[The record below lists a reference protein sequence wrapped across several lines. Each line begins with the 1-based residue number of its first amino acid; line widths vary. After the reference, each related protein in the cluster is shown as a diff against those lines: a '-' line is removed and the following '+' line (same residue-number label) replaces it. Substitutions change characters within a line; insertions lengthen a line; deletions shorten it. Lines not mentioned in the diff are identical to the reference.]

1 MKFKKFLGSV
11 VCCIIVIGVM
21 LCGALGIYMIRHEYK
36 VEKIEKKIS
45 NDITE
50 MVYSTSGVIEEN
62 ITTMAIATSV
72 QSTSIFD
79 EETTLLYANAGGEL
93 DNGDFKDTEE
103 EDESLEIDNVSI
115 VDREEK
121 VTEAATTVKEMGEVV
136 TDEKLRA
143 ALIKLGYDPDNYVAS
158 ELSFS
163 EKKELVRLA
172 YGEVASSSEENMQE
186 YVDYSQRTL
195 EYYGPELPKPM
206 G

>member
-186 YVDYSQRTL
+186 SVDYSQRTL
-195 EYYGPELPKPM
+195 EYDGPELPKPM